1 MCIACLAFFE
11 LTLLFSVS
19 PSHLA
24 PYFVTSKIC
33 CPAWGVTMQR
43 SSHAVA
49 AALRGMAVKKTDE
62 VSRCMVWR
70 DGGGTPARWE
80 SDARLAG

>member
-1 MCIACLAFFE
+1 MHAVPFLSFVEEKILYRRLGLARSRLQIAFFE

-49 AALRGMAVKKTDE
+49 AALRGH
-62 VSRCMVWR
+62 MVGEK
-70 DGGGTPARWE
+70 DG
-80 SDARLAG
+80 